1 MHETQACLFI
11 LYLINQHL
19 LLVVFNI
26 TQKNLI
32 YYVRTQFFLFCEQLY
47 LIQMLFCERFTRCRR
62 AA

>member
-11 LYLINQHL
+11 LYLINQNL

-32 YYVRTQFFLFCEQLY
+32 YYVRTQFFFCSANSC
-47 LIQMLFCERFTRCRR
+47 I
-62 AA
+62 